1 MTHSWLNSAYDV
13 VLGPA
18 AIRAIVSLPDPSNRK
33 EMADAL
39 RTELMN
45 GPNSRSEYKFDS
57 EVQAYFGRTGGGGRV
72 IYTATPLSFDGYTA
86 IHRRLTK
93 EELKRLRHRQRA
105 STAEQGVYVIDI
117 LPAESAFS
125 RTVPRAV

>member
-1 MTHSWLNSAYDV
+1 MTQSGLNSAYEV

-18 AIRAIVSLPDPSNRK
+18 AIRVIIGLPDPCDRK
-33 EMADAL
+33 DLAAAL

-45 GPNSRSEYKFDS
+45 GPNVDKEYKFDTA
-57 EVQAYFGRTGGGGRV
+57 VQAVYGRRRSLGRV

-86 IHRRLTK
+86 VYRRMTREELRRL
-93 EELKRLRHRQRA
+93 HREKDPRTG
-105 STAEQGVYVIDI
+105 SSGFYVIDI

-125 RTVPRAV
+125 RTLPRRA